1 MKSLHSSPRRGAA
14 IVELALVLPVFFA
27 VIFGIIEFGRAMMV
41 SQMVTNSAREGVRLA
56 IVDGTTNNDVE
67 TTIRDFLE
75 GAAGVTP
82 ADVTVTIEVTPA
94 QGNTD
99 PLNQLI
105 NAAPR
110 DLVSVRVEVPFNRVS
125 YIQGHFLQGKT
136 LRGVASMRHE

>member
-1 MKSLHSSPRRGAA
+1 MKSTHHRRRRGAA

-56 IVDGTTNNDVE
+56 IVDGTSNSEVE
-67 TTIRDFLE
+67 TTIREFLE
-75 GAAGVTP
+75 GAAGVAP
-82 ADVTVTIEVTPA
+82 ENVTIAIEVSPA
-94 QGNTD
+94 PGNTD
-99 PLNQLI
+99 PLNQLL

-110 DLVSVRVEVPFNRVS
+110 DLVTVRVEVPFDRVS
-125 YIQGHFLQGKT
+125 YIQGHFLKGKT